1 MRRGIVVATVLLTM
15 SGVTFAQA
23 QQTFVQVPAIV
34 TDLYDH
40 YVSGLTDENFRV
52 FEDGTPQHVQV
63 STVRAPF
70 SLAVI
75 LDTSDAT
82 FARQALEVFTNSEL
96 CLIQMAP
103 EPKLTVPFTT
113 KTVEIE
119 SHLNAPTVDRLRLLD
134 AMHVAAEELRRANN
148 ARRAILILSDSRSL
162 TFRFDQLEARDA
174 AAMLD
179 VPVYSMNLWQPVRD
193 GWYPIGPALAKLTG
207 GTAMDVGGAD
217 QAQAGAE
224 RMRIELE
231 NMYILQYSQS
241 KPQDGK
247 YRELRIDVQLDG
259 RTNQLSTRHRAGYYA
274 VKVP

>member
-1 MRRGIVVATVLLTM
+1 M

-52 FEDGTPQHVQV
+52 FEDGTPQRVQV

-217 QAQAGAE
+217 QAQAAAE
-224 RMRIELE
+224 RMKIELE
-231 NMYILQYSQS
+231 NMYTLQYPQS
-241 KPQDGK
+241 KAQDGK
-247 YRELRIDVQLDG
+247 YRELRIDVQLNG
-259 RTNQLSTRHRAGYYA
+259 QTNQLSTRYRAGYYA